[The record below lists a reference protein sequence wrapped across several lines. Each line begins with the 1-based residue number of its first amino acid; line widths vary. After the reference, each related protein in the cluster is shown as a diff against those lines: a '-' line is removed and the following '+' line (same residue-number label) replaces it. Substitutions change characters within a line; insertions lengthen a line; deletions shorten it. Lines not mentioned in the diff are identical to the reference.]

1 MNAVITG
8 DIISSTSIPFEERKK
23 LLEIFD
29 KIVNDLQSLC
39 ELKCEIFRG
48 DSFQILVEKAE
59 LALEVA
65 VLIRAGLKMNTPENS
80 KIIWDA
86 RVAIGVG
93 EIEFID
99 DKVITSD
106 GEAFKY
112 SGRAFDE
119 LIKTNLI
126 IKTRWDNINEELKLS
141 TLFADDIISN
151 WTEIQAFV
159 VYKSLLLNKS
169 QKEIAD
175 EQNKSAQN
183 ISKISVNAKEKLIRQ
198 YINRYY
204 NLILLNQ
211 N

>member
-119 LIKTNLI
+119 LIKNAQFRYIFLSY
-126 IKTRWDNINEELKLS
+126 NNEGLMS
-141 TLFADDIISN
+141 
-151 WTEIQAFV
+151 
-159 VYKSLLLNKS
+159 
-169 QKEIAD
+169 
-175 EQNKSAQN
+175 
-183 ISKISVNAKEKLIRQ
+183 
-198 YINRYY
+198 
-204 NLILLNQ
+204 LNQ
-211 N
+211 IRDIMQKYGKYDLQSTHYNRFKADKEENRTHKANTTTEYIHILEKY

>member
-119 LIKTNLI
+119 LIKTNLT

-204 NLILLNQ
+204 NLILFNQ

>member
-119 LIKTNLI
+119 LIKTNLT

>member
-119 LIKTNLI
+119 LIKTNLT
-126 IKTRWDNINEELKLS
+126 IKTRWNNINEELKLS

>member
-65 VLIRAGLKMNTPENS
+65 VLIRAGLKMNTPE
-80 KIIWDA
+80 
-86 RVAIGVG
+86 
-93 EIEFID
+93 IEFID

-119 LIKTNLI
+119 LIKTNLT

>member
-8 DIISSTSIPFEERKK
+8 DIISSTLIPFEERKK

-119 LIKTNLI
+119 LIKTNLT

>member
-39 ELKCEIFRG
+39 ELKYEIFRG

-119 LIKTNLI
+119 LIKTNLT
-126 IKTRWDNINEELKLS
+126 IKTRWNNINEELKLS

>member
-119 LIKTNLI
+119 LIKTNLT

-204 NLILLNQ
+204 SLILLNQ

>member
-8 DIISSTSIPFEERKK
+8 DIISSTSLPFEERKK

-119 LIKTNLI
+119 LIKTNLT

>member
-1 MNAVITG
+1 MNALITG
-8 DIISSTSIPFEERKK
+8 VIISSTSIPFEERKK

-65 VLIRAGLKMNTPENS
+65 VLVRAGLKMNTPENS

-119 LIKTNLI
+119 LIKTNLT
-126 IKTRWDNINEELKLS
+126 IKTRWDNINEELKSS

-204 NLILLNQ
+204 SLILLNQ

>member
-29 KIVNDLQSLC
+29 KIVNALQSLC

-119 LIKTNLI
+119 LIKTNLT

>member
-23 LLEIFD
+23 LLDIFD

-86 RVAIGVG
+86 RAAIGVG

-119 LIKTNLI
+119 LIKTNLT

-204 NLILLNQ
+204 NLILFNQ

>member
-23 LLEIFD
+23 LLDIFD

-119 LIKTNLI
+119 LIKTNLT

>member
-119 LIKTNLI
+119 LIKTNLT

-169 QKEIAD
+169 QKEIAY

>member
-119 LIKTNLI
+119 LIKTNLT
-126 IKTRWDNINEELKLS
+126 IKTRWNNINEELKLS

-204 NLILLNQ
+204 SLILLNQ

>member
-119 LIKTNLI
+119 LIKTNLT

-204 NLILLNQ
+204 NLILLN
-211 N
+211 

>member
-119 LIKTNLI
+119 LIKTNLT
-126 IKTRWDNINEELKLS
+126 IKTRWNNINEELKLS

-159 VYKSLLLNKS
+159 VYKSLLLKKS
-169 QKEIAD
+169 KKEIAD
-175 EQNKSAQN
+175 EKNKSEQN